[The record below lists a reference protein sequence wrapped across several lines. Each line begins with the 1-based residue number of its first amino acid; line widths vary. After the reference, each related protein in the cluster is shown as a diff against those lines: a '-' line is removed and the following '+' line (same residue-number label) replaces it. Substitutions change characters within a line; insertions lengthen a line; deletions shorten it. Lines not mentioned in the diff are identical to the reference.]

1 METCIISVKQSKH
14 ALNPKSQLEIT
25 HLSQA
30 YIYIYKIT
38 RGELVYVEFESN
50 NHTTINFS

>member
-38 RGELVYVEFESN
+38 RDELVYVEFESN